1 MMIVESGIQ
10 KRAIAKYVRV
20 SPFKVRRIANLVR
33 GKSVHVALGILDNL
47 PHKGAFLLGKVI
59 RSAYANV
66 KQVSDSVD
74 SSAAQVAVIMVNEA
88 PVMKRYRPRAKG
100 RMCQILKR
108 SSHIDVRVVVPGGE
122 V

>member
-1 MMIVESGIQ
+1 MTVEATTIE

-20 SPFKVRRIANLVR
+20 SPFKVRRVANLVR
-33 GKSVHVALGILDNL
+33 GKSVHAALGILDNL
-47 PHKGAFLLGKVI
+47 PHKGAFLLAKVI

-66 KQVSDSVD
+66 RQVSEGVD
-74 SSAAQVAVIMVNEA
+74 AAAATVAVIMINEA

-108 SSHIDVRVVVPGGE
+108 SSHINVVVAATGGD